1 MCASSAEKLYLRL
14 ERPQFYA
21 LFGDYETGF
30 TESQLGAYSR
40 TMTGAKAEYRGE
52 TLAATAF
59 VSDTDLNFQRDEIQG
74 NGLSGPYLLTR
85 RDLILNTEKV
95 EYVDWKDVN
104 LLRRF
109 VSDRAK
115 IRARRVTG
123 NNVQQQSAI
132 AMAIKNAREMALI
145 PYANRVTT
153 QRGGRGGRG
162 DRDGDDRGGRRE
174 RPDRDAEP
182 APAADAPTEFAEIDA
197 TVVDGSV
204 TETVTV
210 GVESTGGDE

>member
-1 MCASSAEKLYLRL
+1 M
-14 ERPQFYA
+14 
-21 LFGDYETGF
+21 
-30 TESQLGAYSR
+30 
-40 TMTGAKAEYRGE
+40 AKPAQKRSPKGKGK
-52 TLAATAF
+52 
-59 VSDTDLNFQRDEIQG
+59 D
-74 NGLSGPYLLTR
+74 NGRKFKKKIS
-85 RDLILNTEKV
+85 ILNTEKV

-162 DRDGDDRGGRRE
+162 DRDGDDRGRRE
-174 RPDRDAEP
+174 RPDREAES
-182 APAADAPTEFAEIDA
+182 APAAEAPTEFAEIDTSVGDA
-197 TVVDGSV
+197 VV
-204 TETVTV
+204 V
-210 GVESTGGDE
+210 GVDAGGDE